1 MTKLFFSLWCWFD
14 DFPIQYHSD
23 TSQRSSSWNQNNWLL
38 YVMSYFFWFPVHGYI
53 DFIGEVKFMFI
64 LHACGRLGLGAR
76 TWKKIVTI
84 SYKVLVVLHWVRPE
98 AKITKSSVKCVHN
111 SALDAKVCQSSVC
124 RYLVYDWNFDVQSCQ
139 GCPSGCATRLAKS
152 KPPLQPLCQSSHWAT
167 QPLWQSGWISHPAT
181 LAERLEQPL
190 SHSARVADARVAD
203 AATQP
208 LNHSSRAAEWLSG
221 RTKPLWQNVSVGE

>member
-1 MTKLFFSLWCWFD
+1 
-14 DFPIQYHSD
+14 
-23 TSQRSSSWNQNNWLL
+23 
-38 YVMSYFFWFPVHGYI
+38 MSYFFWFPVHGYI

-152 KPPLQPLCQSSHWAT
+152 KPPLSHSARAATEPPSHSGRAAGSAT
-167 QPLWQSGWISHPAT
+167 QPLWQSGWSSHSAT
-181 LAERLEQPL
+181 LPEWLTQPL
-190 SHSARVADARVAD
+190 SHSA
-203 AATQP
+203 TLPEWLMQP
-208 LNHSSRAAEWLSG
+208 LSHSTTLAERLSG
-221 RTKPLWQNVSVGE
+221 WVAAPSHCGRMSQWVNS

>member
-1 MTKLFFSLWCWFD
+1 
-14 DFPIQYHSD
+14 
-23 TSQRSSSWNQNNWLL
+23 
-38 YVMSYFFWFPVHGYI
+38 MSYFFWFPVHGYI

-124 RYLVYDWNFDVQSCQ
+124 RYLVYD
-139 GCPSGCATRLAKS
+139 
-152 KPPLQPLCQSSHWAT
+152 
-167 QPLWQSGWISHPAT
+167 
-181 LAERLEQPL
+181 
-190 SHSARVADARVAD
+190 
-203 AATQP
+203 
-208 LNHSSRAAEWLSG
+208 
-221 RTKPLWQNVSVGE
+221 